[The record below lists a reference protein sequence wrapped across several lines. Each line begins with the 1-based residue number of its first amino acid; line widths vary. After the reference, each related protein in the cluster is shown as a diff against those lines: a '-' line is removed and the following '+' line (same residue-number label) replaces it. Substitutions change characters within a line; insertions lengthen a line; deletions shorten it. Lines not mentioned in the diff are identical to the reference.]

1 MMIRVIYIL
10 LIVIILLLNI
20 IIIIAIDIDK
30 CTELGFNST
39 ELECK
44 ACNSLER
51 IIGMSE
57 TGNAELVQECKSC
70 CTNKIVADEQ
80 YEYAVL
86 EVTSLYLLIEYNIN
100 INTNTK
106 YQN

>member
-1 MMIRVIYIL
+1 MEYIL
-10 LIVIILLLNI
+10 LIIILLNI
-20 IIIIAIDIDK
+20 IALVVALDIDNCVK
-30 CTELGFNST
+30 NGFNST

-51 IIGMSE
+51 IIGISE